1 METLYLDYAPKGVKF
16 YYVYKALTH
25 PEYERY
31 VTPFTHD
38 ERLMHVAEA
47 KRRLQSQVP
56 WLCDTIS
63 NDLRHAVG
71 TAPNA
76 EFVFDPDG
84 KVLVARVWSEPNQL
98 RKDLEELVGPVANPT
113 RVEDLDMERIPPPEP
128 VATGVLPKLQVPARL
143 RPLVIEPDLSRA
155 EEIPFYAKLRAEA
168 EPEVLE
174 KGSGKLYLGFHLDPL
189 YEVHWNNEVAPVS
202 FDIRTPEGVEVTPSA
217 GKAPEVEVQA
227 DSDPREFL
235 LEIKASDRSKPL
247 ELTVRY
253 FACDN
258 ANTFCIPVTQS
269 YAVHLKPDPYG
280 GRALGRRGG
289 GGAGRPGQ
297 MIERLM
303 EGDRNGDGV
312 LSLEELPERMR
323 PRFSDLDESHDG
335 VLDREELEKGVQ
347 RRRLMQGAGG
357 PGDGFNMV
365 DRMMRRDEDGD
376 GKLSKG
382 EVPPRMAERFDRMDS
397 NQDGFLDQ
405 DELQAAADRMR
416 RNMGSP
422 GQGRP
427 PRQDRPPGQ

>member
-1 METLYLDYAPKGVKF
+1 METIYLDYAPKGVKF
-16 YYVYKALTH
+16 FYVYKALAH

-31 VTPFTHD
+31 VTPFTQD

-76 EFVFDPDG
+76 EFVLDPQG
-84 KVLVARVWSEPNQL
+84 KVLVARVWSEPDAL
-98 RKDLEELVGPVANPT
+98 RKDLEQLVGPVANPT
-113 RVEDLDMERIPPPEP
+113 RVEDLDIERIPPPEP

-143 RPLVIEPDLSRA
+143 RPLVIAPDLSRA

-168 EPEVLE
+168 EPEVFE
-174 KGSGKLYLGFHLDPL
+174 KGNGKLYLGFHLDPL
-189 YEVHWNNEVAPVS
+189 YKVHWNNEVAPVS
-202 FDIRTPEGVEVTPSA
+202 FEIRTPEGVDVTPAA
-217 GKAPEVEVQA
+217 GKAPDVEAKA

-235 LEIKASDRSKPL
+235 LDVKASDRSKPL

-269 YAVHLKPDPYG
+269 YALHLKPDPDG
-280 GRALGRRGG
+280 GSAVGRRGG
-289 GGAGRPGQ
+289 AGRRGNPGQ

-303 EGDRNGDGV
+303 EGDQNGDGL

-323 PRFSDLDESHDG
+323 PRFTDLDRNNDA
-335 VLDREELEKGVQ
+335 VLDSEELQQGLQ
-347 RRRLMQGAGG
+347 RRRPGQGGGG
-357 PGDGFNMV
+357 PGGFNMA
-365 DRMMRRDEDGD
+365 DRMMRRDQDGD
-376 GKLSKG
+376 GKLSRE
-382 EVPPRMAERFDRMDS
+382 EVPPGMTGRFDRMDS

-405 DELQAAADRMR
+405 DELQAAAGRMR
-416 RNMGSP
+416 RNMG
-422 GQGRP
+422 P
-427 PRQDRPPGQ
+427 PRQE